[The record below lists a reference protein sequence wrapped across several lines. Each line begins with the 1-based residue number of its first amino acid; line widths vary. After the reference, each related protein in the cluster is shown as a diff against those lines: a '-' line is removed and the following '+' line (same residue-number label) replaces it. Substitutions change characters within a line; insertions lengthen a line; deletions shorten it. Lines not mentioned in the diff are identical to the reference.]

1 MSNQT
6 LRDNVESLMANFP
19 ASRSDDRLLIALYW
33 TRIDNIMIYD
43 DGKVYVNDIVK
54 SATSSESITRA
65 RRLVQ
70 KEGLYPATPE
80 VQAERRGKAAKMKGL
95 TLGGQVI

>member
-19 ASRSDDRLLIALYW
+19 ASRSDDKLLIALYW
-33 TRIDNIMIYD
+33 KYHDKIEIYE
-43 DGKVYVNDIVK
+43 DGKIYINDVIGK
-54 SATSSESITRA
+54 ATSSESITRA

>member
-1 MSNQT
+1 MSNV
-6 LRDNVESLMANFP
+6 RENVENLMDRFP
-19 ASRSDDRLLIALYW
+19 DTRSDDRLLIMMYW
-33 TRIDNIMIYD
+33 THK
-43 DGKVYVNDIVK
+43 DGIKVSDSMVNVWDVIRNTT
-54 SATSSESITRA
+54 SAESITRA

-80 VQAERRGKAAKMKGL
+80 VQAERKGKAAKMKGL